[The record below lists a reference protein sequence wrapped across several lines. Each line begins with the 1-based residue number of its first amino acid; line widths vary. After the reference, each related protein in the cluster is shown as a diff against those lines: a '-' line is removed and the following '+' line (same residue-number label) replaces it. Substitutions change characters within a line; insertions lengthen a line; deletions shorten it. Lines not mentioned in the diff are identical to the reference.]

1 MSKTFAIAAV
11 TLRLVLR
18 NGSAL
23 SLAFLAMALG
33 SGIFFAAR
41 GDGTLAHELQIRLRY
56 GLLFATGLINF
67 SLMYLGCISLRRDL
81 DQRHFHLMSAAPVH
95 RAQIWLG
102 KYLGLM
108 ALGTVA
114 HLCTGLALAACCLAF
129 AGRWEPADDR
139 TTLPDRFL
147 RAWAVHRPDQP
158 PMEDLVEREFRKR
171 LAEWRHHKDDAHGCS
186 DPGHH
191 HGEPEWFIRQEL
203 VKEVRRSLQMVP
215 PNTPKTWRFRL
226 DMSRANDDDVRLQ
239 GKFYTEQKR
248 VLVTGDWTVA
258 TPGQPPTWTGAFSS
272 YAFLPFEFRIP
283 RTLMPPGPVVELT
296 FRGHDTPYL
305 IFPIN
310 EADGIRLLTS
320 QGTIGEN
327 YPRLLL
333 ASLLHLGLLLALAM
347 ALAAMFSYSVAV
359 FVTMAAYFMSMAAD
373 SFLTAMRF
381 QMFGEHTLI
390 AHAIRVT
397 LSLGRGLQSPA
408 AIEPFANGIALP
420 LGELMNE
427 WGIAAAAA
435 TAAVAAIGILV
446 LTRKEIDKLL
456 QS

>member
-1 MSKTFAIAAV
+1 MSKTLAIAAV

-18 NGSAL
+18 NGGAL
-23 SLAFLAMALG
+23 SLVFLAMALG

-41 GDGTLAHELQIRLRY
+41 GDGTLAHELQMRLRY
-56 GLLFATGLINF
+56 GLYFATGLINF
-67 SLMYLGCISLRRDL
+67 ALMYIGCISLRRDL
-81 DQRHFHLMSAAPVH
+81 DQRHFHLISAAPVH

-108 ALGTVA
+108 ILGAAAHLGTA
-114 HLCTGLALAACCLAF
+114 LALTICCLAF
-129 AGRWEPADDR
+129 AGRWEPPADR
-139 TTLPDRFL
+139 ATLPDRFL
-147 RAWAVHRPDQP
+147 QAWAVHRPDQP
-158 PMEDLVEREFRKR
+158 PVEDLVEREFRRR
-171 LAEWRHHKDDAHGCS
+171 LAESHHHEDDADGCD

-215 PNTPKTWRFRL
+215 PDTPKTWRFNL
-226 DMSRANDDDVRLQ
+226 DATRVDGEDVRLQ
-239 GKFYTEQKR
+239 GKFYSEQKR
-248 VLVTGDWTVA
+248 ILVEGDWDVA
-258 TPGQPPTWTGAFSS
+258 APGQPPTWTGAFSG
-272 YAFLPFEFRIP
+272 YAFLPFEIRIP
-283 RTLMPPGPVVELT
+283 RALMPPGPVVELT
-296 FRGHDTPYL
+296 FRGRNTPHL
-305 IFPIN
+305 IFPVN
-310 EADGIRLLTS
+310 EADGVRLLTG
-320 QGTIGEN
+320 QGTIASN

-359 FVTMAAYFMSMAAD
+359 FVTMAAYFISMAAD

-381 QMFGEHTLI
+381 QMFGERNLI
-390 AHAIRVT
+390 AHAIRAA

-427 WGIAAAAA
+427 WGIAAATA
-435 TAAVAAIGILV
+435 TAVVAAIGIVV